1 MALREIEAEG
11 RALPS
16 MLQAEMLDF
25 VRSRLAPAMNL
36 DDFIRAHI
44 EDESLRR
51 TRTAALSEDALI
63 LNFRGRCWATTNLL
77 FGGRP
82 PSLSTL
88 AGAEFELR
96 NFSVRVE
103 RGVCQ
108 KVGRSFNIAE
118 RYEDH
123 AIRYVP
129 VGARLQFNR
138 ASPSF
143 DADHVAG
150 GYTHPAEGL
159 G

>member
-1 MALREIEAEG
+1 MLRQRCSISCDHVSPRRWNRRFHSSAYQRRKFAEKENG
-11 RALPS
+11 RI
-16 MLQAEMLDF
+16 
-25 VRSRLAPAMNL
+25 V
-36 DDFIRAHI
+36 
-44 EDESLRR
+44 
-51 TRTAALSEDALI
+51 
-63 LNFRGRCWATTNLL
+63 GRCSDPGISADGAGRLLTFYSAATAVAFFYPCRQNLN
-77 FGGRP
+77 
-82 PSLSTL
+82 SEM
-88 AGAEFELR
+88 A
-96 NFSVRVE
+96 VRVE
-103 RGVCQ
+103 RAEFVR